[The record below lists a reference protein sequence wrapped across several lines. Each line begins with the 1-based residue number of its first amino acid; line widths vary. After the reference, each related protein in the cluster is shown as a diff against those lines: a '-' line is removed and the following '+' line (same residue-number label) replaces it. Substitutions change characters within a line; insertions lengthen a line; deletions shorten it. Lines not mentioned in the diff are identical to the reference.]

1 MSDKAQEPFPNVNKD
16 TAPDVL
22 YETFLALQG
31 REMKLKEHL
40 ATALRA
46 QKICEQQYE
55 KEKEIREKIEQS
67 FNLLS
72 EKCEKVK
79 TENYEDRKEML
90 GSFKDQSEKINEQI
104 SQVSKENETL
114 ITENNKYRERV
125 IQLLEQ
131 KEKFIKDAGTWRDIS
146 QEMRKEMNRL
156 RTENED
162 YNKKVNEL
170 TRGAISDKK
179 LIQKSIQH
187 ETELRELLTKRADE
201 FTDMYKKSLTQSKY
215 ICSLADDM
223 KAMKKDLDKLR
234 KKLKTAETD
243 KLKAEQ
249 GVLLIAKEKLEG
261 DANLARK
268 DIKIA
273 TLEKLCRALQ
283 AKMSLNKLGGIKEEI
298 NEKLQNAKQEQ
309 AEAQSQEEKSENRET
324 QNGSSEVKN
333 EEA

>member
-223 KAMKKDLDKLR
+223 KAMKKDLDKLK

-309 AEAQSQEEKSENRET
+309 QQADKEKENAEPQPQEVAA
-324 QNGSSEVKN
+324 EVKD